1 MKIFTDLAVSAFP
14 MLILLGFWWYF
25 MRRYRGTQQKQIEH
39 SAQVKD
45 YLGEYLA
52 ETRRLNETLDRIA
65 KALEKTDAR

>member
-1 MKIFTDLAVSAFP
+1 MKIFTDFAISAFP

-52 ETRRLNETLDRIA
+52 EARRLNDSLDRLV
-65 KALEKTDAR
+65 KALDKKDV